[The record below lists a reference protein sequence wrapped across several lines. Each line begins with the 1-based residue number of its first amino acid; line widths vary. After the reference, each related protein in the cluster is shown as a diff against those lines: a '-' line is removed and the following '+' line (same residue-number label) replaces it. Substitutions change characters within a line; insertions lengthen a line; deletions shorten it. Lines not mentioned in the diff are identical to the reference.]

1 MILWYNE
8 KSNKYPL
15 KQEVKM
21 LNKIVVNDILCAAT
35 STGAEFAEVFVENN
49 KRNSLG
55 LINGKLEKALS
66 GVDFGIGIRIINGE
80 RVVYV
85 YTNKNDR
92 DSLIKLA
99 KSGAEAIKG
108 SSVLK
113 QIVFN
118 DMDYRKINN
127 NKIAIYPDPVYNK
140 KIVEMMKEG
149 SNSAFEYS
157 PLITQSSIS
166 YMDSVQNVLIAN
178 TENLFV
184 TDERTRTR
192 IAVNAVASNEN
203 EKQTGYF
210 GPGAMKG
217 MEFYDD
223 INIKDISREAARS
236 AVTMLNAKDC
246 PSGKMPVIMDNG
258 FGGVIFHEACGH
270 GLEAAAIAKKASV
283 FTDKLGE
290 KIASEKVT
298 AIDDGTIPN
307 SWGSINVD
315 DEGVKSRK
323 NVLIENGVLKN
334 YMVDRFNGSKIGI
347 EPTGSSRRESYK
359 FIPVSR
365 MTNTY
370 IAAGKDK
377 KEDIISNTEYGLYAK
392 YMGGGSVNPASGE
405 FNFAVNE
412 AYIIRNGKI
421 CEPVRS
427 ATLIG
432 KGDEV
437 LKNIDMVSDNLALA
451 EGMCGASSGAVPVC
465 VGQPMLRVQ
474 NITVGGKN

>member
-1 MILWYNE
+1 
-8 KSNKYPL
+8 
-15 KQEVKM
+15 M
-21 LNKIVVNDILCAAT
+21 LDKLLVSDILYAAT

-49 KRNSLG
+49 KKNSLG
-55 LINGKLEKALS
+55 LINGKLERALS
-66 GVDFGIGIRIINGE
+66 GIDFGIGIRIINKD
-80 RVVYV
+80 RMVYV
-85 YTNKNDR
+85 YTNKKDR
-92 DSLIKLA
+92 ESLINLA
-99 KSGAEAIKG
+99 KNGATAIKG
-108 SSVLK
+108 NSKQK

-118 DMDYRKINN
+118 DLDYRKINN
-127 NKIAIYPDPVYNK
+127 NNIEIYPSSIYSN
-140 KIVEMMKEG
+140 KIVEIMKEG
-149 SNSAFEYS
+149 SNTAFNYN
-157 PLITQSSIS
+157 PLITQTSIG
-166 YMDSVQNVLIAN
+166 YMDSIQNVLIAN

-184 TDERTRTR
+184 TDERTRCR
-192 IAVNAVASNEN
+192 LSVNAVASNEN

-217 MEFYDD
+217 IEFLDT
-223 INIKDISREAARS
+223 INIKNIATEAAHS

-283 FTDKLGE
+283 FTDKIGE
-290 KIASEKVT
+290 KIASDKVT
-298 AIDDGTIPN
+298 AIDDGTISN

-315 DEGVKSRK
+315 DEGIPAQK
-323 NVLIENGVLKN
+323 NILIENGVLKN
-334 YMVDRFNGSKIGI
+334 YMVDRFNGNKIGMK
-347 EPTGSSRRESYK
+347 PTGSSRRESYK

-370 IAAGKDK
+370 IASGTDK

-392 YMGGGSVNPASGE
+392 YMGGGSVHTASGE

-432 KGDEV
+432 KGNEV
-437 LKNIDMVSDNLALA
+437 LKNIDMVSDNLELA
-451 EGMCGASSGAVPVC
+451 EGMCGASSGSIPVC